1 MEIRQVRMKDCSEPK
16 LNGKLGRSEAQQKTM
31 GPWMTMVS
39 IQFHPLVASCMEN
52 SMLWILQNWM
62 LLSRSPKLYGSG

>member
-1 MEIRQVRMKDCSEPK
+1 MKDCSEPK

-39 IQFHPLVASCMEN
+39 IQFHPLVASWKMHFVDSTELDVAIPQ
-52 SMLWILQNWM
+52 S
-62 LLSRSPKLYGSG
+62 